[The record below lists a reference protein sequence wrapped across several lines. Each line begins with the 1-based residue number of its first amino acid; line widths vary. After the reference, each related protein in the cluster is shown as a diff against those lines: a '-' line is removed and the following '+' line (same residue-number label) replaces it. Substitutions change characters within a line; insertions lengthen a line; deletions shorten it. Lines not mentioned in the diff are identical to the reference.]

1 MNYSARYHLE
11 ASHALSA
18 PILPPDVRRPCRVRP
33 WKNRTPLRPRL
44 SDSPSASFSKASASF
59 EDSETQSPDRAQLLC
74 CNCRR
79 RREFIQAAADGAR
92 GDAGDPRRCRN
103 AAVTRGR
110 GFSRCEQ
117 PPTGFVEM
125 WRQSLKTFANSE
137 QHRPCP
143 RRECP
148 RTGYDPELGIP
159 PGTRFSRFLTGPNSL
174 ASFLLR

>member
-1 MNYSARYHLE
+1 MNHSARYHLE

-125 WRQSLKTFANSE
+125 WRQSLKTFANQSNIDHARVE
-137 QHRPCP
+137 NARAQATIPN
-143 RRECP
+143 
-148 RTGYDPELGIP
+148 LGIP
-159 PGTRFSRFLTGPNSL
+159 PGTRFSCFLTGPNSL